1 MTTEF
6 RFPVPCFRFPVLIV
20 VMCGM
25 AIAPRARAQTV
36 ADVLTFLVTNQSVS
50 TGAPER
56 DRTAAQATSL
66 TISRALAANLATLPV
81 ATSSSGFVYRLNPE
95 LGTVERATQS
105 FGPFFVE
112 RAQTAGRHQ
121 ASFGLSIQQMRFT
134 SLDGRDLRDGSL
146 VTTANQFVDEAA
158 PYDVDQLTLDI
169 DARIATLYGNVGV
182 TDRLEFGFAVPMVDL
197 TLDGSRVNTYRG
209 RTFTQATA
217 SARAVGLADI
227 VARTKYTFYNAPD
240 AGVAG
245 AVDLRL
251 PTGRADDLLGT
262 GSLSARFSAIGSKEL
277 GQLSMHVNGGMT
289 VGGLAREVSYG
300 GALVYAASGRVTMS
314 GEMIGRSIEGAGHII
329 PVSTNHPTLA
339 GVETIRLVPD
349 GSSLNLVTVV
359 PGVKWNLT
367 DTWVVAANVSVPITS
382 GGLTARF
389 TPYIGVDYAIGR

>member
-1 MTTEF
+1 MI
-6 RFPVPCFRFPVLIV
+6 RFQVPGSTFKGLAITCCV
-20 VMCGM
+20 VAM
-25 AIAPRARAQTV
+25 AQAARAQTV

-50 TGAPER
+50 TGDFAR
-56 DRTAAQATSL
+56 DRTAALATSQ

-95 LGTVERATQS
+95 LGTVERASQS

-121 ASFGLSIQQMRFT
+121 ASFGLSLQNLRFT

-146 VTTANQFVDEAA
+146 VTTANQFVDEAQ
-158 PYDVDQLTLDI
+158 PFDVDRLTLDI
-169 DARIATLYGNVGV
+169 AARIATFYGNVGI
-182 TDRLEFGFAVPMVDL
+182 TDRLEVGFAVPMVDL
-197 TLDGSRVNTYRG
+197 TLDGSRVNNYRG

-227 VARTKYTFYNAPD
+227 VARAKYAFYDAPD
-240 AGVAG
+240 GGVAG

-289 VGGLAREVSYG
+289 VGGLARELSYG
-300 GALVYAASGRVTMS
+300 GALVLAASDHVTMS
-314 GEMIGRSIEGAGHII
+314 GEMIGRIIDGAGRIV

-349 GSSLNLVTVV
+349 GSNLSLVTFV

-367 DTWVVAANVSVPITS
+367 DTWVLAANVSMPITN